1 MSQAVK
7 HKTFQAF
14 PHFFPHFLSKPD
26 YDLVL
31 ASYLKFRPYRTRFS
45 LALDSVREQILYVFD
60 PFSLFPERRSHLYLA
75 LIKR

>member
-45 LALDSVREQILYVFD
+45 LALDSVKIVLESKSYMYLILSPSFQSVDHIF
-60 PFSLFPERRSHLYLA
+60 
-75 LIKR
+75 I